1 MVRSRIQFSDSQPSA
16 LSATP
21 HDTDLSGS
29 SHVTL
34 SLDFWRPTSKSSVNP
49 RVSFC
54 LSTVSLSELIP
65 PLLLNFGSKMS
76 EVQSPFPW
84 GPISPPVALSL
95 GGLSLDGLSL
105 LSPLT
110 FCCML
115 IKESYRPWNVS
126 AASTQRLIL

>member
-1 MVRSRIQFSDSQPSA
+1 MVRSRIQFPDSQPSA

-21 HDTDLSGS
+21 HDTNLSDI

-34 SLDFWRPTSKSSVNP
+34 SLGFWRPISKGSVNP

-54 LSTVSLSELIP
+54 LSTVSLFELIP

-84 GPISPPVALSL
+84 GPLFPPAVLSL
-95 GGLSLDGLSL
+95 GGLSL

-115 IKESYRPWNVS
+115 IKQSYRPWNVS

>member
-21 HDTDLSGS
+21 HDTDLSGI

-34 SLDFWRPTSKSSVNP
+34 SLDFWRPISKSSVNP

-95 GGLSLDGLSL
+95 GGLSL

-115 IKESYRPWNVS
+115 IKQSYRPWNVS